1 MKFIR
6 LIKNFLERIRSC
18 RKTLTYGKTN
28 HLSQGFKFVCVK
40 IIDSIN
46 KLFESIKFLL
56 SREKVLL
63 NVWGI
68 CSNSQ
73 AMPLNFG
80 DDLNFFIFKILSN
93 RKPCFNYS
101 SLLPFLIKDKENILG
116 IGSIIESHVNKD
128 SIIWGSGAMYG
139 DVDLK
144 QKPKKVLAV
153 RGPLTR
159 KYLCAQG
166 VSCPEVYGDPA
177 LLLPFLYKKK
187 KHRPKYKLGVIPHF
201 KDFDSKYLLNL
212 RNDPNV
218 KLIRVKWY
226 QKLEYVIDEI
236 CDCEFIVSS
245 SLHGLIVA
253 DAYNIPNLWVKFS
266 DNIEG
271 GFFKYF
277 DYFMSVGRKDREPV
291 VVTNAILKE
300 DLLKYKD
307 MYTPIK
313 YDPRILIENSPFG
326 KDIPECFKM

>member
-1 MKFIR
+1 MKVFLHFI
-6 LIKNFLERIRSC
+6 
-18 RKTLTYGKTN
+18 LTN
-28 HLSQGFKFVCVK
+28 CLSQRIKFYLAQK
-40 IIDSIN
+40 ILSIN
-46 KLFESIKFLL
+46 RLLESIRFLL
-56 SREKVLL
+56 YKDKVLL
-63 NVWGI
+63 NVWVT
-68 CSNSQ
+68 CHNNE
-73 AMPLNFG
+73 AMHLNFG
-80 DDLNFFIFKILSN
+80 DDLNFFLFKHLSN
-93 RKPCFNYS
+93 NKPLFNYS
-101 SLLPFLIKDKENILG
+101 SLISLLTKDKENILG

-128 SIIWGSGAMYG
+128 SIIWGSGALYG
-139 DVDLK
+139 EAGLK
-144 QKPKKVLAV
+144 EKPKKVLAV

-159 KYLCAQG
+159 KYLRTQG
-166 VSCPEVYGDPA
+166 VECPDVYGDPA
-177 LLLPFLYKKK
+177 LLLPYLYKKDTY
-187 KHRPKYKLGVIPHF
+187 KHKYKVGVIPHY
-201 KDFDSKYLLNL
+201 KDFDSSYLSNL

-218 KLIRVKWY
+218 KLIRLKGY
-226 QKLEYVIDEI
+226 KNLLSVIDEI

-253 DAYNIPNLWVKFS
+253 DAYNIPNLWIKFS

-326 KDIPECFKM
+326 KDIPDCFKM